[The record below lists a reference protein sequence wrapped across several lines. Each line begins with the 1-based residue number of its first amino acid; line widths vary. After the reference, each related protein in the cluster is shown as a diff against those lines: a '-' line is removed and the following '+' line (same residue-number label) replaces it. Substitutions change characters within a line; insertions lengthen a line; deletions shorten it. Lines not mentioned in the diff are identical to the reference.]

1 MSAQLPTILALLGT
15 VLLALAIFALPRAAG
30 GPAVSFAPPVG
41 AGPVERTLPAEPW
54 PPPSALAFDEPAPGE
69 PSTDGEPS
77 WPGLVDP
84 RAAGCDAAARLAL
97 VEALLAVRAPWAEA
111 ILRRAAAQER
121 DPSVIAALAG
131 PTAKE
136 RLNLPRV

>member
-15 VLLALAIFALPRAAG
+15 ALLALAIFAPPRAAG
-30 GPAVSFAPPVG
+30 GPAVSFAPPI

-54 PPPSALAFDEPAPGE
+54 QPP
-69 PSTDGEPS
+69 GEPS

-97 VEALLAVRAPWAEA
+97 AEALLAVRAPWAEA
-111 ILRRAAAQER
+111 VLRRAAAEER
-121 DPSVIAALAG
+121 EPSVLAALAG
-131 PTAKE
+131 WTAKE
-136 RLNLPRV
+136 RLNLPPV

>member
-15 VLLALAIFALPRAAG
+15 VLLALAIFAPPRAAG
-30 GPAVSFAPPVG
+30 GPAVSFAPPVA
-41 AGPVERTLPAEPW
+41 AGPVERTVPAEPW
-54 PPPSALAFDEPAPGE
+54 RPP
-69 PSTDGEPS
+69 GEPS
-77 WPGLVDP
+77 WPALVDP

-111 ILRRAAAQER
+111 ILQRAAAQER